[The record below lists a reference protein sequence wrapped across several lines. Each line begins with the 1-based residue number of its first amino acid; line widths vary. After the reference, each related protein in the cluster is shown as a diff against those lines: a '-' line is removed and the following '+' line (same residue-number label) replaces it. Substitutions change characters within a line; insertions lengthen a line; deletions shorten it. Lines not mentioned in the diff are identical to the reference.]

1 VRRLQARTSAARRC
15 GHLLCDSLH
24 CAAWIGADIIA
35 TDARRRVAL
44 HQAALAGHSAC
55 IVELFRD
62 VTDVNA
68 QDRDGLTPLMLAAGQ
83 GHNSAVQS
91 LLRHGKIDVAVE
103 NTSGQTARMIAEV
116 AEKHEVVRLLDEF
129 VEAQGGECSDG
140 GGAGLSRSPSDLQLG
155 GSAADV
161 VV

>member
-1 VRRLQARTSAARRC
+1 MRRLQARTRAARRC
-15 GHLLCDSLH
+15 GRLLCDSLH

-103 NTSGQTARMIAEV
+103 NTSGQTARKIAEG
-116 AEKHEVVRLLDEF
+116 AEKH
-129 VEAQGGECSDG
+129 
-140 GGAGLSRSPSDLQLG
+140 
-155 GSAADV
+155 
-161 VV
+161 

>member
-1 VRRLQARTSAARRC
+1 M
-15 GHLLCDSLH
+15 
-24 CAAWIGADIIA
+24 
-35 TDARRRVAL
+35 
-44 HQAALAGHSAC
+44 
-55 IVELFRD
+55 
-62 VTDVNA
+62 TDVNA

-83 GHNSAVQS
+83 GHNSAVQT

-103 NTSGQTARMIAEV
+103 NTSGQTARKIAEV

-129 VEAQGGECSDG
+129 VEDQGGECSDG